1 MGNTL
6 RVNCDARQLQQ
17 QSQTCSL
24 SHTYPDLVNVM
35 DVSNKCK
42 CIFLYFFQPCLCL
55 QSFSVK
61 WQIQNP
67 FGCFPLPCLIYIN
80 RYFILQF
87 DRLFFNLIYTPS
99 INWSEIWRSEGVSA
113 VVGEELG
120 REDEF
125 RIQQFGMDFRIT
137 FHDVSFNALSIIYQ
151 KCISSFIFGLYSA
164 LSEWGA

>member
-99 INWSEIWRSEGVSA
+99 INWSGIWRSEGVSA
-113 VVGEELG
+113 VLLLVRSWAEKMNSESNNLEWTLEL
-120 REDEF
+120 
-125 RIQQFGMDFRIT
+125 
-137 FHDVSFNALSIIYQ
+137 LSMMYHLMH
-151 KCISSFIFGLYSA
+151 FP
-164 LSEWGA
+164 